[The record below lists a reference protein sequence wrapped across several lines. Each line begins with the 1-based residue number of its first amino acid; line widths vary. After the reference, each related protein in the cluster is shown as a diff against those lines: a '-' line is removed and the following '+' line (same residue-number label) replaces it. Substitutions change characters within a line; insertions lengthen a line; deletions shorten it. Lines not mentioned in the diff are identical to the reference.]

1 MVNINQ
7 ERISIAKEALT
18 LESWLTTLSLGKSG
32 LVREHKSYVG
42 SFFFTDKLLVVRI
55 TPFIKPGIYLILCVI
70 KAIEDLSTTYKIATV
85 V

>member
-32 LVREHKSYVG
+32 LVREHKPYVG
-42 SFFFTDKLLVVRI
+42 SSLL
-55 TPFIKPGIYLILCVI
+55 TNYW
-70 KAIEDLSTTYKIATV
+70 
-85 V
+85 